1 MTGPAATITSA
12 PGVLSQRRRGAAWGL
27 AFVAGLSFI
36 AGVAKGDPPPHE
48 PASQASSK
56 DAPLPEV
63 TIRAQREELERQ
75 LRSYVGSVIR
85 LPFEES
91 LARWTRPICPL
102 VAGLPPEG
110 TKIVESRLSEIVAAA
125 GAHLAKRPCQAN
137 FAVIVTAQPDAVLK
151 AWYTRDWHLFGE
163 ATEHTI
169 DRFIETPQPV
179 RVWYNIN
186 SEGANSFSTIVQVP
200 GLTGAPEVSGKG
212 PTGVPVIHNS
222 EASRLVFNAV
232 RAISSVIVTID
243 SSHVRDLNLGQL
255 TDYAALVGL
264 VEVRPHTDVGDTTP
278 TILRLFTGSE
288 EAAPTGLTAWDT
300 AFLKALY
307 NTDHKSK
314 TQRDDIFLRV
324 LHDIAP

>member
-1 MTGPAATITSA
+1 
-12 PGVLSQRRRGAAWGL
+12 
-27 AFVAGLSFI
+27 
-36 AGVAKGDPPPHE
+36 
-48 PASQASSK
+48 
-56 DAPLPEV
+56 V

-75 LRSYVGSVIR
+75 LRTYVGSVIR

-102 VAGLPPEG
+102 VVGLPREEN
-110 TKIVESRLSEIVAAA
+110 KLIEARLSEIVVAA
-125 GAHLAKRPCQAN
+125 GARLAKRPCQAN
-137 FAVIVTAQPDAVLK
+137 FAVIATAQPGAVLK
-151 AWYTRDWHLFGE
+151 AWYARDWHLFGE

-179 RVWYNIN
+179 SVWYNIN
-186 SEGANSFSTIVQVP
+186 SEGADSLSTMVAVP
-200 GLTGAPEVSGKG
+200 GLTGVPEASGKG

-243 SSHVRDLNLGQL
+243 SGRVKDLNLHQL
-255 TDYAALVGL
+255 ADYAAMVGL
-264 VEVRPHTDVGDTTP
+264 VEVRPHADVGDTTP
-278 TILRLFTGSE
+278 TILRLFTTSG
-288 EAAPTGLTAWDT
+288 EAAPAGLTAWDT

-307 NTDHKSK
+307 GTDHKSK
-314 TQRDDIFLRV
+314 TQRDEIFLRV